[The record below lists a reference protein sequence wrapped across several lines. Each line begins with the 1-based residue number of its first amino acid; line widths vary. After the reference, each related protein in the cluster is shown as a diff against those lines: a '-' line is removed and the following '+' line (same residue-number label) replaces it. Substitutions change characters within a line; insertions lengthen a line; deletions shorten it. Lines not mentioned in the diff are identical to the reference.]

1 MTDARPVS
9 PAPAVTED
17 DQALFNDI
25 CAKMAEVLKPL
36 PGELSEGD
44 EA

>member
-9 PAPAVTED
+9 ATPVVTED
-17 DQALFNDI
+17 DQALLADI
-25 CAKMAEVLKPL
+25 FAKMEEVLKPL
-36 PGELSEGD
+36 PGELSKGD